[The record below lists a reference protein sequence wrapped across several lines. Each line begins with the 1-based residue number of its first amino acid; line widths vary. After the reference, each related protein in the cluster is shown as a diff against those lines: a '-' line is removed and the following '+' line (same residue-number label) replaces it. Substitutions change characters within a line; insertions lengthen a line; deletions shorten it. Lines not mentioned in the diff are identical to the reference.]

1 MSVIEIDGV
10 SWAAGLDWLPR
21 GNAAQTAYEAR
32 RGNAEWYVRYGDQ
45 TGFGKESDRH
55 KAGMPALAAALH
67 QVIPEQRWMA
77 VLLGDFGGCA
87 LIQVNDGVKVA
98 TVEAGQVGRLVETI
112 SDFGKKVDDYVADFH
127 RSKEIQARRRGWGR
141 WALAGA
147 VAPVLVV
154 AGVLGQ
160 QQFGVIPDGTNGW
173 KSIVWESHGLA
184 VAKCMRRAQNSGNPV
199 NCPLRVR
206 PR

>member
-1 MSVIEIDGV
+1 MVGGDGEEPKPSAERPEDGSASVAEADAGAATGPAV
-10 SWAAGLDWLPR
+10 SAEELKEAVAEASRGEMRKGLKKL
-21 GNAAQTAYEAR
+21 G
-32 RGNAEWYVRYGDQ
+32 
-45 TGFGKESDRH
+45 ESNRTI
-55 KAGMPALAAALH
+55 
-67 QVIPEQRWMA
+67 QESIVA
-77 VLLGDFGGCA
+77 VL
-87 LIQVNDGVKVA
+87 QDGMGQLEEKVA

-160 QQFGVIPDGTNGW
+160 KQFDVIPDGTNGW
-173 KSIVWESHGLA
+173 KNIVWESHGLA

-199 NCPLRVR
+199 NCQLRVR